1 MQAGLRVKSLHR
13 SKKTHILDGVLL
25 RVSSNFFNLIKPF
38 FLRLFA
44 IVFLLGSLNFAT
56 LPAPVFADGTECH
69 TSGPISGAYIV
80 TICLTAPLDNAVVSG
95 NASVTATVS
104 VTGTNPGV
112 QKLIFYLGGEYLLT
126 DYASPYTFVLPTTKF
141 VDGTR
146 SLEVEAVLRDG
157 LTYGRG
163 VVNITLDN
171 GISQPPVN
179 TNTYTPTSGTTPPAG
194 RPFVMVAT
202 GDGASGEPNAIAV
215 TNLIDGMDPNLFLYL
230 GDVYDDGTPT
240 EFHNWYGTGSDH
252 YSRFRAI
259 TNPTIGNHEY
269 YRVNGQYDA
278 PGYFDYWDNVPHYY
292 SFDAVGWHFI
302 NLDTTGQYNQTLPGT
317 PQYEWLAAD
326 LESNTAVCTVAYFH
340 HPVFNVGP
348 EGEPSRMYPIWSLLA
363 QHGVDVVLTG
373 HDHDYQRWHP
383 MNGAG
388 ELDPNGVTEFVVGT
402 GGHGIQD
409 FIKTDDR
416 MAVGFNTPPTAFGAL
431 KMELNQD
438 GAAFQFVNI
447 KSQILDS
454 GSIPCSGAPSD
465 VTPPDAPSGLDATSI
480 SSSHIDLTW
489 TSSTD
494 NVGVTGYQIYR
505 DGALLDTIGAQTSYT
520 DNTVNGNV
528 TYEYRV
534 RAIDAAGNI
543 SELSNPASTMTPLL
557 FTDDFESGDMSNWT
571 FSTGLNV
578 QSQDVYSGT
587 YAAQASSTGAATWAY
602 KQLDAGQNDIYYRL
616 RFKIKSQATNAF
628 LMRFRTSSNTS
639 LLGVFV
645 TNTGKLAYRNDHASI
660 VTTSTTSVTQGVWHA
675 LQVRVLIN
683 GTASQTEVWLDGMRI
698 DELSKPESLSTT
710 PIRRVQIGDNST
722 GRTYNILFDNVT
734 VHTSLIN
741 MTPPEVTLSEPLSN
755 TLVREDV
762 AISAAVSD
770 DVGIDQVEFF
780 ANGALIGTDY
790 TEPYSLIWDST
801 AVEDGP
807 VTLTARAMD
816 IAFNSTISS
825 GHTVTVDNTAPNVT
839 IDSGPSGTV
848 NNSSATFTFSS
859 NESSTYICFIDD
871 EEIEACASPQTF
883 DNLADGSHTFQVTG
897 TDVAGNNDPT
907 PAVRTWI
914 VDTTALPVDEIHVSI
929 GGVDRGSYLLEQGQ
943 SLRQSYPGINAG
955 PVKIHNT
962 NVTPVIAAERLI
974 YKVNGV
980 NTSFSEMMGLPN
992 GQLDNTYWLPWYN
1005 NVDLDTQLRFAN
1017 VTSSTATV
1025 HVWVGGSE
1033 MSGSPFTLAAGE
1045 STRKSFPGIN
1055 SGPVK
1060 IVSNQ
1065 NIVAAERLIYKVNG
1079 VNTSFTEMMALP
1091 NSQLDNTYW
1100 LPWYNN
1106 VDLDTQLRI
1115 ANVTTS
1121 PATVHVFI
1129 GGDEVQGS
1137 PFTLLAGESTR
1148 KSFAGIND
1156 GPVKIVSNQNIVAA
1170 ERLIYKMNGKNT
1182 SFSEMMALPNS
1193 QLDTVYWLPW
1203 YNNADLDTQLRF
1215 ANATNST
1222 ATVHIYIGGTEMQGS
1237 PFTLLPRESTRQ
1249 SFTSINNGPV
1259 QIVSNVPIV
1268 AAERL
1273 IYRVNGVNTSFTEM
1287 MALPN
1292 SELDVTYWFP
1302 WYNNVDLDTQL
1313 RFGVP

>member
-1 MQAGLRVKSLHR
+1 
-13 SKKTHILDGVLL
+13 LDGVLL
-25 RVSSNFFNLIKPF
+25 RVSSNFFHLIKSF
-38 FLRLFA
+38 FLRIFA
-44 IVFLLGSLNFAT
+44 IVFLLGSLNFAAV
-56 LPAPVFADGTECH
+56 PAPVFADGTECH

-80 TICLTAPLDNAVVSG
+80 TVCLTAPLDHAVVSG
-95 NASVTATVS
+95 DTPVTATVS

-126 DYASPYTFVLPTTKF
+126 DYSSPYSFVLPTTKF
-141 VDGTR
+141 VDGAR

-163 VVNITLDN
+163 AIQVTFDN
-171 GISQPPVN
+171 GITEPPVN

-215 TNLIDGMDPNLFLYL
+215 TDLIDGMDPNLFLYL
-230 GDVYDDGTPT
+230 GDVYNDGTET
-240 EFHNWYGTGSDH
+240 EFHNWYGTGSNH
-252 YSRFRAI
+252 YSRFRSI

-269 YRVNGQYDA
+269 QGLQA
-278 PGYFDYWDNVPHYY
+278 PDYFDYWDNVPHYY
-292 SFDAVGWHFI
+292 SFDAAGWHFI
-302 NLDTTGQYNQTLPGT
+302 NLDSTSQYNQTVAGT
-317 PQYEWLAAD
+317 PQYDWLVTD
-326 LESNTAVCTVAYFH
+326 LEANTAVCTVAYFH
-340 HPVFNVGP
+340 HPLFNVGA
-348 EGEPSRMYPIWSLLA
+348 EGESLRMSDIWTLLA

-388 ELDPNGVTEFVVGT
+388 EIDPNGVTEFVVGT

-416 MAVGFNTPPTAFGAL
+416 MAVGFNTPPTAFGSL

-447 KSQILDS
+447 QGHILDS
-454 GSIPCSGAPSD
+454 GSIPCSDAPSD
-465 VTPPDAPSGLDATSI
+465 FTAPNAPTDLNATSI

-489 TSSTD
+489 TSATD

-505 DGALLDTIGAQTSYT
+505 DQELLDTIGALTSYS
-520 DNTVNGNV
+520 DNTVIGNV
-528 TYEYRV
+528 TYEYYV
-534 RAIDAAGNI
+534 RAIDDAGNI
-543 SELSNPASTMTPLL
+543 SEPSNVVPETTPLL
-557 FTDDFESGDMSNWT
+557 FSDDFESGDMGNWT

-578 QSQDVYSGT
+578 QSQDVYNGT
-587 YAAQASSTGAATWAY
+587 YATQASSTGTATWAY
-602 KQLDAGQNDIYYRL
+602 KHLDAGQNDIYYRL
-616 RFKIKSQATNAF
+616 RFKINSLGTNAF

-645 TNTGKLAYRNDHASI
+645 SSTGKLAYRNDIAGMA
-660 VTTSTTSVTQGVWHA
+660 TTSNTAVTSGVWHA

-683 GTASQTEVWLDGMRI
+683 GAESQTEVWLDGVRI
-698 DELSKPESLSTT
+698 DELSKTESLSTT
-710 PIRRVQIGDNST
+710 PVRRVQIGENAT

-741 MTPPEVTLSEPLSN
+741 MTPPEVTLSEPFDN
-755 TLVREDV
+755 AIVREDV
-762 AISAAVSD
+762 AISAVGSD

-780 ANGALIGTDY
+780 ANGTLIGADF

-801 AVEDGP
+801 AVGDGP
-807 VTLTARAMD
+807 VTLTARAVD
-816 IAFNSTISS
+816 TAFNTTVSS
-825 GHTVTVDNTAPNVT
+825 GHSVIVDNMAPDVT

-848 NNSSATFTFSS
+848 NDSSATFTFSS
-859 NESSTYICFIDD
+859 NEASTYLCIIDD
-871 EEIEACASPQTF
+871 EEIEGCASPQTF
-883 DNLADGSHTFQVTG
+883 NNLADGSHTFQVTA

-907 PAVRTWI
+907 PAIRTWI
-914 VDTTALPVDEIHVSI
+914 VDTTDPPVDEIHVSI
-929 GGVDRGSYLLEQGQ
+929 GGVEQDSYILEQGQ
-943 SLRQSYPGINAG
+943 SLRQSYLGINAG

-962 NVTPVIAAERLI
+962 SLTPVIAAERLI
-974 YKVNGV
+974 YKAAGGV
-980 NTSFSEMMGLPN
+980 NTSFSEMMGLPDS
-992 GQLDNTYWLPWYN
+992 QLDTMYWLPWYN

-1055 SGPVK
+1055 DGPVK
-1060 IVSNQ
+1060 IVSDQ
-1065 NIVAAERLIYKVNG
+1065 NIVAAERLIYRVNG

-1091 NSQLDNTYW
+1091 NSQLDTIYW

-1129 GGDEVQGS
+1129 GGDEMQGS

-1148 KSFAGIND
+1148 KSFPGIND
-1156 GPVKIVSNQNIVAA
+1156 GPVKIVSDQNIVAA
-1170 ERLIYKMNGKNT
+1170 ERLIYKVNGVNT
-1182 SFSEMMALPNS
+1182 SFTEMMALPNS
-1193 QLDTVYWLPW
+1193 QLDTIYWLPW

-1215 ANATNST
+1215 ANTTNST
-1222 ATVHIYIGGTEMQGS
+1222 ATVHVFIGGDEMQGS
-1237 PFTLLPRESTRQ
+1237 PFTLLPGESTRQ
-1249 SFTSINNGPV
+1249 SFTNINNGPV
-1259 QIVSNVPIV
+1259 QIVSDVPIV

-1292 SELDVTYWFP
+1292 SELDVAYWFP